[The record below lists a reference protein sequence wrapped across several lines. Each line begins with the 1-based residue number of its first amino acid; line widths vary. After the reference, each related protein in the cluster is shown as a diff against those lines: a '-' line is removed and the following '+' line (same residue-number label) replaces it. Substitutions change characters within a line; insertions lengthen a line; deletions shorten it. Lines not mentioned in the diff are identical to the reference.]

1 MDAQHLTLPA
11 DLTKKRR
18 PVKKCLTFPGNYPRH
33 IPVVRCVGTPG
44 LQQAPVFP
52 AKAKRRSIMHLS
64 PDSLP
69 QCKSCISVCSGR
81 ESAANAIMTSYLPRH
96 AHLFTDFKE
105 AIERFP
111 ATERAVPSPK
121 LPQQKGTIQD
131 TYSAITR
138 PFTHT
143 GHV

>member
-52 AKAKRRSIMHLS
+52 GKAKRRSIMHLS

-69 QCKSCISVCSGR
+69 RCKSCISVCSGR
-81 ESAANAIMTSYLPRH
+81 ESAANAIMPRTCL
-96 AHLFTDFKE
+96 AMLICLQILK
-105 AIERFP
+105 
-111 ATERAVPSPK
+111 K
-121 LPQQKGTIQD
+121 LSSASRLQKGLSPLLNCPSKKVQYKILTAQ
-131 TYSAITR
+131 
-138 PFTHT
+138 
-143 GHV
+143 